1 MDERLRGSED
11 RNRKSNVH
19 LRGVPAV
26 ESREKSGNSIFKEIK
41 DEKFPEKRKNS
52 SIKKSF

>member
-41 DEKFPEKRKNS
+41 DEKFPEKGKNS